1 MFDSSL
7 SLKVDTIQNAIDVAL
22 AMPHGRARRVALR
35 ILRKRMRQLLQ
46 AVPA

>member
-1 MFDSSL
+1 MFDSYL
-7 SLKVDTIQNAIDVAL
+7 SLRVDAIQHAIDAAL
-22 AMPHGRARRVALR
+22 AMPHGRARRMALR